1 MFQTFLIQPI
11 YNAFIFLVG
20 YMPHG
25 DAGLAII
32 ATVLIMRAVLYP
44 VFTASIRTQMGMTA
58 MQGDLALAEKR
69 YKDDKEALARE
80 RIALLKKHKVNPL
93 SGILALVIQ
102 LTLIISLYYALFREG
117 FPNIDTALLY
127 PFVHA
132 PQVVSTSFFGL
143 LDLLT
148 PHHIFLALIVGAT
161 QFLAIRLTLMRTPTQ
176 GTGDKAAVMAM
187 QQQMMRY
194 FMPAMIAVFSYFFAG
209 AVGLYFLTGNV
220 VSIAQEWLIR
230 RHVL

>member
-1 MFQTFLIQPI
+1 
-11 YNAFIFLVG
+11 
-20 YMPHG
+20 MPHG